1 MPFANAQINPVSP
14 KPRQM
19 VPVVLAAVDK
29 VSSDEI
35 LVVASFATVAAR
47 ACRNKWARQRLQA
60 AVRAVIDAAGAVR
73 RDEVRTLATGS
84 AADV

>member
-1 MPFANAQINPVSP
+1 MERNALAVKSARLNDAPIN
-14 KPRQM
+14 
-19 VPVVLAAVDK
+19 LAAVDE

-47 ACRNKWARQRLQA
+47 ACRNKWARERLQV

-73 RDEVRTLATGS
+73 KDEVRALATGGV
-84 AADV
+84 ADV

>member
-1 MPFANAQINPVSP
+1 MHAATPQINPVSLN
-14 KPRQM
+14 PRQ
-19 VPVVLAAVDK
+19 VAPVVLAAAEQ

-47 ACRNKWARQRLQA
+47 ACRNKWARERLQA

-73 RDEVRTLATGS
+73 RDEARALAGG
-84 AADV
+84 APHA